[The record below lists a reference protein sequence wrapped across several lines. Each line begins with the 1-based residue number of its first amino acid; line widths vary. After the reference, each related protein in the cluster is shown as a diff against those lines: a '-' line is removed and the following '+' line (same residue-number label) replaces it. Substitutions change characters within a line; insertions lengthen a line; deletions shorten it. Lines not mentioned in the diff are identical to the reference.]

1 VAWRGAV
8 KTRPQPAPQSSCT
21 SLNSPLCSSTAC
33 PSHLLSRTELPAA
46 TDQTSERERAH
57 VPVPMRRRRW
67 ARAAALCLAIAA
79 VLQLAVHGAGAA
91 AGTPFSGRAAR
102 RWPPA
107 SPPMVAAH
115 HGVPKPRHGGS
126 GRPVAFDA
134 AAAAAAAARCKP
146 TPSTARKSAP
156 GVGGAACADD
166 DKRVVPTGPN
176 PLHNR

>member
-1 VAWRGAV
+1 
-8 KTRPQPAPQSSCT
+8 
-21 SLNSPLCSSTAC
+21 
-33 PSHLLSRTELPAA
+33 
-46 TDQTSERERAH
+46 
-57 VPVPMRRRRW
+57 MRRRRW

-115 HGVPKPRHGGS
+115 HGVPKPRPGGS
-126 GRPVAFDA
+126 GRPVAF